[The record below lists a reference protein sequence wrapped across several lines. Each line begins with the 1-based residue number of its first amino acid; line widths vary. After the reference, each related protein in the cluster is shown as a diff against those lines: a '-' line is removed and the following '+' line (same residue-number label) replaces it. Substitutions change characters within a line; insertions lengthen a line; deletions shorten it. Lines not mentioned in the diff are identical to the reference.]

1 MITWTDSL
9 EIAISLEEAHP
20 DIDPITINFV
30 DLRELVMALEDF
42 DEKIV
47 GRILAGLSNLDEP
60 VRVLIAPDHRTP
72 IVLRTHS
79 REPVPFVLWGK
90 DIEADRVSSYSEA
103 AAESGSTV
111 VEQGHQLMDLL
122 MASK

>member
-42 DEKIV
+42 DEGDTQCGEKILEA
-47 GRILAGLSNLDEP
+47 IQMYWIDE
-60 VRVLIAPDHRTP
+60 
-72 IVLRTHS
+72 
-79 REPVPFVLWGK
+79 K
-90 DIEADRVSSYSEA
+90 
-103 AAESGSTV
+103 
-111 VEQGHQLMDLL
+111 
-122 MASK
+122 